1 MSLSERVCPVC
12 GKAFAQQNSDGG
24 VDNAGNCIICS
35 RCSFVYHDECMDKLS
50 RCAVFGCRCSMTESA
65 SPSVELAASVKC
77 QSCKEEQPASAAVCS
92 KCGSLIHSDPVPD
105 VFSSIDGWQADNAEE
120 LCTKAA
126 SSWKSSLKHL
136 YNGDF
141 ECWLE
146 KKGCKELADK
156 AKEIRGREK
165 QKSVGLEKFLL
176 ASGYIKP
183 PVLKC
188 SVKNISVEG
197 ASNEIDVAVD
207 ISNVGPGY
215 LYGNVTGDVDW
226 LIVQPQEFVGNRNR
240 ITVTVDMTAL
250 PDGRGEGH
258 LLFDTAGGKETV
270 TVNAHLI
277 SIKSAL
283 ELYRKGSYFQ
293 ARTLCRRLIDN
304 HASMADACVL
314 SAVCCLDE
322 ENHVGAVSD
331 LRLLSGVCSELP
343 QDVAKKLFDWLKEGA
358 AETSSID
365 KETVFAALE
374 PVAGGAFK
382 EELNKLFARTRV
394 DRASMTA
401 ASGRGGSLW
410 SDGSAKQELEK
421 ELKEAAAL
429 DPALAKEISGIKKKL
444 HSGGGGLGLKT
455 IFLICL
461 LVVCAICYA
470 LMYAQQVKKID
481 IFSFRFGVDW
491 RTLDLVHYDYSADCD
506 RLRIEFQNSAFDEAT
521 CSKYTS
527 ALLGLAQKAC
537 ERGCLSVADN
547 YMNRALAVVE
557 VSPYARE
564 IFAERVLIW
573 AQELKK
579 KGLEGEA
586 YIRARQAM
594 TLWSSNA
601 ELEAFTNSLESTQGQ
616 YYKIFRIVNNY
627 FVSAPLDNPLSNESL
642 ASFSEDLVKLGGKPV
657 YKGRVCGAYTDLDGD
672 GIRDLLL
679 VGSDKSSY
687 ELIGEAWKASG
698 AVNEYV
704 IYKWQGVLLTKVK
717 ESVLPSHLELADV
730 MCGNVSGSSVDD
742 VLLSFSN
749 LKDGGFYSVFV
760 GFDKGR
766 CVEAVYPGSHTV
778 RIANI
783 DDNGFAEILAST
795 KVADSTDPDKAV
807 FLTLLKTWHKPDTF
821 SDAVGSFVKQYDMDI
836 KALEDQMS
844 TNPFAPESPDF
855 KAYSADRRK
864 AIDMLKKLI
873 VKNNEDNAAVNSGK

>member
-12 GKAFAQQNSDGG
+12 GQSFAQQNTDGG
-24 VDNAGNCIICS
+24 IDNAGNCIICC

-50 RCAVFGCRCSMTESA
+50 RCAVFGCRCSKTESA
-65 SPSVELAASVKC
+65 SPNVEQAASVKC

-92 KCGSLIHSDPVPD
+92 KCGSLIHADPVPE
-105 VFSSIDGWQADNAEE
+105 VFSSCDGWQADSAEE

-126 SSWKSSLKHL
+126 ESWKSSLKHL

-156 AKEIRGREK
+156 AKEIRAHEK
-165 QKSVGLEKFLL
+165 QKSVGLEKFLI

-226 LIVQPQEFVGNRNR
+226 LIVQPQEFAGNRNR

-250 PDGRGEGH
+250 PDGRGEGR

-270 TVNAHLI
+270 TVNAHQI

-283 ELYRKGSYFQ
+283 ELYKSGSFFQ

-314 SAVCCLDE
+314 SAVCCLEE
-322 ENHVGAVSD
+322 ENSVGAISD
-331 LRLLSGVCSELP
+331 LRLLSGVCADNP
-343 QDVAKKLFDWLKEGA
+343 QEVAEKLFNWIKNGKT
-358 AETSSID
+358 ETSSID
-365 KETVFAALE
+365 KEEVFAALE
-374 PVAGGAFK
+374 PVAGGTFK

-401 ASGRGGSLW
+401 ASGKGSSLW
-410 SDGSAKQELEK
+410 GDGSAQEELEK

-429 DPALAKEISGIKKKL
+429 DPELAKEISGIKKKL
-444 HSGGGGLGLKT
+444 HSGPGGGLKM

-461 LVVCAICYA
+461 LAVCAIVYA

-481 IFSFRFGVDW
+481 IFSFRFGVDL
-491 RTLDLVHYDYSADCD
+491 RSLDLVHYDYSADCD
-506 RLRIEFQNSAFDEAT
+506 KLRVEFQNSAFDEAT

-537 ERGCLSVADN
+537 ERGCLSVADS

-573 AQELKK
+573 AQDLKK

-594 TLWSSNA
+594 TLWSSNP
-601 ELEAFTNSLESTQGQ
+601 ELEALTKSLESTQGH
-616 YYKIFRIVNNY
+616 YYQIFRIVNNY
-627 FVSAPLDNPLSNESL
+627 FVSAPMDNPLSNESL
-642 ASFSEDLVKLGGKPV
+642 AAFSDELSQLGGKPV
-657 YKGRVCGAYTDLDGD
+657 YKGRICGAYTDLDGD
-672 GIRDLLL
+672 GIRDFLL
-679 VGSDKSSY
+679 VGSNKSSY
-687 ELIGEAWKASG
+687 ELIGDAWKDSG

-730 MCGNVSGSSVDD
+730 MCGNVSGSAVDD
-742 VLLSFSN
+742 VLLSFTN

-760 GFDKGR
+760 GFDKGNY
-766 CVEAVYPGSHTV
+766 VEAVYPGVHTV

-783 DDNGFAEILAST
+783 DDNGFAEILASK

-807 FLTLLKTWHKPDTF
+807 YLTLLKTWRKPDTF

-844 TNPFAPESPDF
+844 SNPYAPESPDY

-864 AIDMLKKLI
+864 AIDILKKLI
-873 VKNNEDNAAVNSGK
+873 VKNKEDNAAVNSEQ